1 MATQRSRP
9 GGGRK
14 AGGNGLAALAEM
26 PSILA
31 ARKGKLSM
39 FAVPLR
45 ADGICL
51 VSPVKGLLE
60 EAHESLLDAGP
71 VRFLFAPN
79 HYHNL
84 GLPSYSA
91 AFPDA
96 KLVAPPGAIPRLQDV
111 TGLTFGEPHELASAL
126 PDNMRLLETEGLK
139 TGESWIRVQSNGHT
153 AWIVVDAFC
162 GPDVNGGEDG
172 PDLLKT
178 FPKFGLGD
186 SDTYLPWLEKRLQ
199 DDQPDTLIPCHG
211 RAVQSAE
218 LCAQIRTLVKARLG
232 R

>member
-1 MATQRSRP
+1 MTTQRSRSS
-9 GGGRK
+9 GGDK
-14 AGGNGLAALAEM
+14 AGGNGLTALAEM

-45 ADGICL
+45 AGGICL

-60 EAHESLLDAGP
+60 QAHDSLLDAGP
-71 VRFLFAPN
+71 VRYLFAPN
-79 HYHNL
+79 HYHNM
-84 GLPSYSA
+84 GLVNYSEV
-91 AFPDA
+91 FHDA

-111 TGLTFGEPHELASAL
+111 TGLTFGEPHELTSAL
-126 PDNMRLLETEGLK
+126 PDNIHLLETEGLK
-139 TGESWIRVQSNGHT
+139 TGESWIRVQSNGNI

-162 GPDVNGGEDG
+162 GPDVNGSEDG

-186 SDTYLPWLEKRLQ
+186 RNIYLPWLEGRLQ
-199 DDQPDTLIPCHG
+199 EDQPNTLIPCHG
-211 RAVQSAE
+211 RAVQSSE

-232 R
+232 S

>member
-1 MATQRSRP
+1 MATHRSRSS
-9 GGGRK
+9 GGDK
-14 AGGNGLAALAEM
+14 AGGNGLTALAEM

-39 FAVPLR
+39 FAIPLH
-45 ADGICL
+45 AGGICL

-60 EAHESLLDAGP
+60 QAHDSLLDAGP
-71 VRFLFAPN
+71 VRYLFAPN
-79 HYHNL
+79 HYHNM
-84 GLPSYSA
+84 GLVNYSE

-96 KLVAPPGAIPRLQDV
+96 KLVAPPGAIPRLKDV
-111 TGLTFGEPHELASAL
+111 TGLTFDEPDELASAL
-126 PDNMRLLETEGLK
+126 PDNFSLLETEGLK
-139 TGESWIRVQSNGHT
+139 TGESWIRVQSKSST

-186 SDTYLPWLEKRLQ
+186 RDTYLPWLEKRLQ
-199 DDQPDTLIPCHG
+199 EDQPDTLIPCHG
-211 RAVQSAE
+211 HAVQSVE
-218 LCAQIRTLVKARLG
+218 LCEQIRTLVKARLG
-232 R
+232 S